1 MKDLK
6 FYNSGDAL
14 FYSPSKTFVF
24 YNRDNK
30 INFYLNEKGLLLVWD
45 DCDIN
50 FEIPKNLFV
59 RLFTI
64 EQNNQ
69 IKIILNNSIDDDILK
84 YMDDGAEIQF
94 KEVIDAFKK
103 MIGSRKIYI
112 SKKYISYKNEIIKY
126 LNENFTG
133 EDLFE

>member
-14 FYSPSKTFVF
+14 FYSPRKTFGF

-30 INFYLNEKGLLLVWD
+30 INFYLKEGRILLVWD

-50 FEIPKNLFV
+50 LEIDENLIV

-69 IKIILNNSIDDDILK
+69 IKIIFNNSIDDEVLK

-94 KEVIDAFKK
+94 KEIIDVFKK

-112 SKKYISYKNEIIKY
+112 SKKYIPYKNEIIKY
-126 LNENFTG
+126 LNENFTSK
-133 EDLFE
+133 